1 MAKWLVSFILVKKDS
16 MLSEVDI
23 EAALRN
29 FLTREFSNP
38 QGSKA
43 KVEAIIVKEVPEKV
57 SEDFVQDVDSGNIY
71 VIRDSEIVR
80 LGAG

>member
-1 MAKWLVSFILVKKDS
+1 MIPDECIKCKYFTVDEITGLEICLVRLEPVEYAFKR
-16 MLSEVDI
+16 LSEAGKCKFKE
-23 EAALRN
+23 EA
-29 FLTREFSNP
+29 
-38 QGSKA
+38 
-43 KVEAIIVKEVPEKV
+43 